1 MANFKFVLDIALLCQ
16 MLSLGFT
23 HQNKHEGETSRP
35 SDCPEKPLNKCTCTY
50 QGGKYT
56 YPENSPCYVLTEGYN
71 GENDYKHGTCQ
82 GEKCI
87 YTEIPLGCEDKA
99 KGRNH
104 NSRRGGQVGCAFTCY
119 KSGKKYHGFLPEG
132 TPCQHTVD
140 AGKYVNGTCVKQ
152 NRSGKVLC
160 QEYTTPPAC

>member
-56 YPENSPCYVLTEGYN
+56 YPENSPCY
-71 GENDYKHGTCQ
+71 
-82 GEKCI
+82 
-87 YTEIPLGCEDKA
+87 
-99 KGRNH
+99 
-104 NSRRGGQVGCAFTCY
+104 SRRGGQVGCAFTCY